1 MRICFETSAA
11 SYPSL
16 IHPHDG
22 AYDLGVCTPLFSL
35 NGLPS
40 LPFRSERHKT
50 RPLKSWCVLPDC
62 S

>member
-11 SYPSL
+11 SYPFL

-40 LPFRSERHKT
+40 LP
-50 RPLKSWCVLPDC
+50 
-62 S
+62 